1 MVSFLFNEI
10 NLKHLSPG
18 FKSIR
23 VGFGQGVLRGGGG
36 GGLFAGGSE
45 RLLSHFINPEL
56 GTVPPRCPPPCPA
69 GAEDLP
75 TPIHMQKNSKAEGL
89 LDLISCCAF
98 GKIRIMPSAP

>member
-18 FKSIR
+18 FKSIH
-23 VGFGQGVLRGGGG
+23 VGFGQGVLHGGR
-36 GGLFAGGSE
+36 GGLFAGGCE

-56 GTVPPRCPPPCPA
+56 GTVPPSPPPPA
-69 GAEDLP
+69 RAEDLP

-89 LDLISCCAF
+89 LN
-98 GKIRIMPSAP
+98 